1 MRKKYSFFCDTYMAI
16 GMTILTLT
24 GWVAFGF
31 MVYWPIAYTTPMSA
45 GNIFAHIFL
54 IISCLS
60 GSIFFT
66 IMLSRFTER
75 IVISE
80 EGITIKR
87 LYKKSI
93 HKSYK
98 EYPFFKIAYYTE
110 FVSRRYFLV
119 MCSYYLSPEE
129 LSHINCIVP
138 DENCIKIKISTRRCR
153 KLLKIL
159 PEDLAKKLKE
169 NMTPTGKFCFDAQA
183 YMKRREAARKK
194 KANQKRRTWKNKR
207 KMSKTKRR

>member
-1 MRKKYSFFCDTYMAI
+1 MKKYSFFSDTYMAI

-24 GWVAFGF
+24 GWCLFVVMLYSLIEAPSTGGDL
-31 MVYWPIAYTTPMSA
+31 ICQ
-45 GNIFAHIFL
+45 IFL
-54 IISCLS
+54 LVFSIF
-60 GSIFFT
+60 GSIFLT
-66 IMLSRFTER
+66 IMLSRSTER

-110 FVSRRYFLV
+110 FVTRRYFLV

-169 NMTPTGKFCFDAQA
+169 NMTPTGKFCFDAQG
-183 YMKRREAARKK
+183 YMKRQEAARKK